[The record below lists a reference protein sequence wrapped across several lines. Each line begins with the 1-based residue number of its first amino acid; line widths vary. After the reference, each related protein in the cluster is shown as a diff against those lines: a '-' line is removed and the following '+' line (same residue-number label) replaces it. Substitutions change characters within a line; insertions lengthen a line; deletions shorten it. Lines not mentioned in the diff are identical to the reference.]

1 MASFKERWLVWIR
14 AVETEPCT
22 WSWLIAHISLYRNK
36 TRALERKAVS
46 RGWCLELLFDPNLT
60 TAQGKQ
66 PEARTDQEFSL
77 QRNNRQNTC
86 ELSGSAKSRARGSLV
101 RISSSF
107 FLSQLAPAPT
117 PLNCLTKHR
126 THDSRRKRTSE
137 REQKP
142 RKQTKNQW
150 DAELYIFIICSD
162 SVNRQDPSLLSHGHQ
177 RAFQYIL
184 CSDYLPV
191 PCLNLFWNKKG

>member
-1 MASFKERWLVWIR
+1 M
-14 AVETEPCT
+14 
-22 WSWLIAHISLYRNK
+22 
-36 TRALERKAVS
+36 
-46 RGWCLELLFDPNLT
+46 LFDPNLT
-60 TAQGKQ
+60 TTKGKQ

-86 ELSGSAKSRARGSLV
+86 ELSGFAKSRARGSLV
-101 RISSSF
+101 RISPSF
-107 FLSQLAPAPT
+107 FLSQLASL

-126 THDSRRKRTSE
+126 AHTSRGKRTSK

-142 RKQTKNQW
+142 RNQTKNQW
-150 DAELYIFIICSD
+150 DAELHIFIICPD
-162 SVNRQDPSLLSHGHQ
+162 SVNRQDPLLPCQGHQ
-177 RAFQYIL
+177 RAFRYIL